1 MGLLS
6 KLFGEETTT
15 TTVKNPLD
23 NTIVV
28 DKDLGFFAEEVARI
42 GVALSHAHSRNDTR
56 KMARCLAALRLL
68 REMNEDSGFQLAMP
82 KNLSKYRMRK
92 ARGDFP
98 FLNV

>member
-42 GVALSHAHSRNDTR
+42 GVALSHAHSRSDSR